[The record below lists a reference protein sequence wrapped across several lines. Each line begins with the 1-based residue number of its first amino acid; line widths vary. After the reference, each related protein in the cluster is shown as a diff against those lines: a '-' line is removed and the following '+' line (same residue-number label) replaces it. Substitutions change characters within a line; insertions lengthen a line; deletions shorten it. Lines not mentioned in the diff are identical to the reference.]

1 MDINLESQLD
11 TVEELID
18 RRMAELAIANR
29 RIAEL
34 EALLECAN
42 HFNTHGAVVSKV
54 GRSWAVSLFVGFSLN
69 TAGQRELYDPEEPH
83 RFTFATRDD
92 AIAAAKRW
100 KEANS

>member
-1 MDINLESQLD
+1 MGIENETLLSLLDEIDAGIES
-11 TVEELID
+11 D
-18 RRMAELAIANR
+18 RR

-42 HFNTHGAVVSKV
+42 NFHIHGAIVSKV
-54 GRSWAVSLFVGFSLN
+54 GRSWGVSLLVGFSLN
-69 TAGQRELYDPEEPH
+69 TDGQRELYDPEEPH

-100 KEANS
+100 KEAHGA